1 MSADKPFTKE
11 NLDGYL
17 RELAKEFRKK
27 NGNKMSAEIILIGG
41 ASILINYGFREMTY
55 DMDAIIKSS
64 GAMKEAINTV
74 GDRLELPVGWLN
86 TDFANTKS
94 YTPRLVEYS
103 KYYKTF
109 ANILQVRT
117 VSAEYLVAM
126 KLMAGRQYKND
137 LSDIVGIL
145 IEQEERKKPLSF
157 EVIQKAIVDLYD
169 SYDKVPEDSRV
180 FMEAIYNKEDLH
192 DFYRQCREIEQEN
205 KDTLVGFQ
213 ENYPGV
219 LNGDNLADVLKAARA
234 KKEAQA
240 IEKAV
245 ENATMEQVVEAAKI
259 ANAHDFIMDTEK
271 GYDTNIGDRGGK
283 LSGGQRQR
291 ISIAR
296 AILKNPPILILDE
309 ATSALD
315 TESERLVQEALE
327 RLMKTRTTIAIA
339 HRLSTIRNADEICV
353 LYEGEIVERGRHEEL
368 LAKDG
373 YYKKLNDMQSLG

>member
-11 NLDGYL
+11 NLDSYL

-234 KKEAQA
+234 KKQEKKEA
-240 IEKAV
+240 
-245 ENATMEQVVEAAKI
+245 
-259 ANAHDFIMDTEK
+259 D
-271 GYDTNIGDRGGK
+271 
-283 LSGGQRQR
+283 
-291 ISIAR
+291 
-296 AILKNPPILILDE
+296 LKF
-309 ATSALD
+309 
-315 TESERLVQEALE
+315 
-327 RLMKTRTTIAIA
+327 
-339 HRLSTIRNADEICV
+339 
-353 LYEGEIVERGRHEEL
+353 
-368 LAKDG
+368 
-373 YYKKLNDMQSLG
+373 

>member
-11 NLDGYL
+11 NLDSYL

-180 FMEAIYNKEDLH
+180 FMEAVYNKEDLH

-234 KKEAQA
+234 KKQ
-240 IEKAV
+240 EK
-245 ENATMEQVVEAAKI
+245 K
-259 ANAHDFIMDTEK
+259 EK
-271 GYDTNIGDRGGK
+271 
-283 LSGGQRQR
+283 
-291 ISIAR
+291 
-296 AILKNPPILILDE
+296 
-309 ATSALD
+309 
-315 TESERLVQEALE
+315 
-327 RLMKTRTTIAIA
+327 
-339 HRLSTIRNADEICV
+339 
-353 LYEGEIVERGRHEEL
+353 
-368 LAKDG
+368 
-373 YYKKLNDMQSLG
+373 

>member
-11 NLDGYL
+11 NLDSYL

-213 ENYPGV
+213 EKYPGV

-234 KKEAQA
+234 KKQ
-240 IEKAV
+240 EK
-245 ENATMEQVVEAAKI
+245 K
-259 ANAHDFIMDTEK
+259 EK
-271 GYDTNIGDRGGK
+271 
-283 LSGGQRQR
+283 
-291 ISIAR
+291 
-296 AILKNPPILILDE
+296 
-309 ATSALD
+309 
-315 TESERLVQEALE
+315 
-327 RLMKTRTTIAIA
+327 
-339 HRLSTIRNADEICV
+339 
-353 LYEGEIVERGRHEEL
+353 
-368 LAKDG
+368 
-373 YYKKLNDMQSLG
+373 

>member
-169 SYDKVPEDSRV
+169 SYDKVPEDSKV

-234 KKEAQA
+234 KKQ
-240 IEKAV
+240 EK
-245 ENATMEQVVEAAKI
+245 K
-259 ANAHDFIMDTEK
+259 EK
-271 GYDTNIGDRGGK
+271 
-283 LSGGQRQR
+283 
-291 ISIAR
+291 
-296 AILKNPPILILDE
+296 
-309 ATSALD
+309 
-315 TESERLVQEALE
+315 
-327 RLMKTRTTIAIA
+327 
-339 HRLSTIRNADEICV
+339 
-353 LYEGEIVERGRHEEL
+353 
-368 LAKDG
+368 
-373 YYKKLNDMQSLG
+373 

>member
-27 NGNKMSAEIILIGG
+27 NGNKMSEENILIGG

-234 KKEAQA
+234 KKQ
-240 IEKAV
+240 EK
-245 ENATMEQVVEAAKI
+245 K
-259 ANAHDFIMDTEK
+259 EK
-271 GYDTNIGDRGGK
+271 
-283 LSGGQRQR
+283 
-291 ISIAR
+291 
-296 AILKNPPILILDE
+296 
-309 ATSALD
+309 
-315 TESERLVQEALE
+315 
-327 RLMKTRTTIAIA
+327 
-339 HRLSTIRNADEICV
+339 
-353 LYEGEIVERGRHEEL
+353 
-368 LAKDG
+368 
-373 YYKKLNDMQSLG
+373 

>member
-11 NLDGYL
+11 NLDSYL

-169 SYDKVPEDSRV
+169 SYDKIPEESKV
-180 FMEAIYNKEDLH
+180 FMEAVYNKEDLH
-192 DFYRQCREIEQEN
+192 DFYRQCREIAQEN
-205 KDTLVGFQ
+205 KDTLVEFQ

-234 KKEAQA
+234 KKQ
-240 IEKAV
+240 EK
-245 ENATMEQVVEAAKI
+245 K
-259 ANAHDFIMDTEK
+259 EK
-271 GYDTNIGDRGGK
+271 
-283 LSGGQRQR
+283 
-291 ISIAR
+291 
-296 AILKNPPILILDE
+296 
-309 ATSALD
+309 
-315 TESERLVQEALE
+315 
-327 RLMKTRTTIAIA
+327 
-339 HRLSTIRNADEICV
+339 
-353 LYEGEIVERGRHEEL
+353 
-368 LAKDG
+368 
-373 YYKKLNDMQSLG
+373 

>member
-64 GAMKEAINTV
+64 GAMKDAINTV

-234 KKEAQA
+234 KKQ
-240 IEKAV
+240 EK
-245 ENATMEQVVEAAKI
+245 K
-259 ANAHDFIMDTEK
+259 EK
-271 GYDTNIGDRGGK
+271 
-283 LSGGQRQR
+283 
-291 ISIAR
+291 
-296 AILKNPPILILDE
+296 
-309 ATSALD
+309 
-315 TESERLVQEALE
+315 
-327 RLMKTRTTIAIA
+327 
-339 HRLSTIRNADEICV
+339 
-353 LYEGEIVERGRHEEL
+353 
-368 LAKDG
+368 
-373 YYKKLNDMQSLG
+373 

>member
-11 NLDGYL
+11 NLDSYL

-64 GAMKEAINTV
+64 GAMKEAINSV

-169 SYDKVPEDSRV
+169 SYDKIPEESKV
-180 FMEAIYNKEDLH
+180 FMEAVYNKEDLH

-205 KDTLVGFQ
+205 NDTLVEFQ

-234 KKEAQA
+234 KKQ
-240 IEKAV
+240 EK
-245 ENATMEQVVEAAKI
+245 K
-259 ANAHDFIMDTEK
+259 EK
-271 GYDTNIGDRGGK
+271 
-283 LSGGQRQR
+283 
-291 ISIAR
+291 
-296 AILKNPPILILDE
+296 
-309 ATSALD
+309 
-315 TESERLVQEALE
+315 
-327 RLMKTRTTIAIA
+327 
-339 HRLSTIRNADEICV
+339 
-353 LYEGEIVERGRHEEL
+353 
-368 LAKDG
+368 
-373 YYKKLNDMQSLG
+373 